1 MNPQLIQ
8 KLLQA
13 TQHLQVNELIAAQTL
28 LEDILSI
35 EQRQPDAIRLLGVI
49 AALRKEWNEALR
61 LIDLALEIDPK
72 NGVAHSNRGNI
83 FNELMRNEEALSCYE
98 MAISLQP
105 NYVEAYSNKGNALQA
120 LKRYEEALASYEKA
134 ILLDGNCV
142 QAFYGASSIFLLRN
156 RYDFALVCCEQIL
169 KIHPNDE
176 LALEQKGNIL
186 YKIKDYEGAI
196 SVCNEL
202 LKINPHSSHAL
213 LVKGN
218 VYAEIKQFDEASK
231 AFSEVIALNQN
242 PGFLV
247 GTAAQISLQMCDW
260 KNQSIQI
267 KELVNKIEGNEKAAI
282 PYNLISLLDDK
293 HLIRRA
299 IEVYARD
306 MQGGINRVI
315 QGVKERKE
323 KIRLGYFSADFHNH
337 PTAYLIAELFEC
349 HDKSKFELIAFVY
362 GRNVPDEMRSRLQN
376 AFDQF
381 IDINDKT
388 DEEAAQL
395 SREMEI
401 DIAIDLKGFTQE
413 GRPQIFMHG
422 AAPIQVSYLAF
433 PGTMGLPCFDYVVA
447 DPILIPQEAQDG
459 MVEKIIYMP
468 NSYQVNDRNR
478 AISKNKKTRDDFCL
492 PSAGFIFCC
501 FNNNYKI
508 TPSVFNGWARI
519 LNAVEGSVLW
529 LFGDNPYAIENL
541 KKEAQARG
549 LDSARLLFAE
559 RLDPADHLARYELA
573 DLFLDTTPC
582 NAHTTASDA
591 LWAGLP
597 VITLVGESFAARV
610 AASLLSAVGVPDLI
624 TYTQEEYEQK
634 AISLAK
640 NPHELSAIKDRLL
653 VNRFTT
659 PLFDTPLFTK
669 HIEQGYL
676 MAYERYQAG
685 LLPDHLYIV

>member
-1 MNPQLIQ
+1 MTPKFA
-8 KLLQA
+8 KLLQSA
-13 TQHLQVNELIAAQTL
+13 IEEIQENRLESANNRL
-28 LEDILSI
+28 LE
-35 EQRQPDAIRLLGVI
+35 ALLVE
-49 AALRKEWNEALR
+49 KNHPEALR
-61 LIDLALEIDPK
+61 YLGIVAAFNHEWNKALEFIDLSIQINPNNDLS
-72 NGVAHSNRGNI
+72 HSNRGNI
-83 FNELMRNEEALSCYE
+83 LKELGRHEEALS
-98 MAISLQP
+98 S
-105 NYVEAYSNKGNALQA
+105 
-120 LKRYEEALASYEKA
+120 YEEALLINPDDIHTLCNAAQIFNFLHKYGHSIACSERAVELRPDSMEGWQEVGTTYFLVKDYEKA
-134 ILLDGNCV
+134 V
-142 QAFYGASSIFLLRN
+142 AAY
-156 RYDFALVCCEQIL
+156 EQIL
-169 KIHPNDE
+169 KLNPNH
-176 LALEQKGNIL
+176 LG
-186 YKIKDYEGAI
+186 
-196 SVCNEL
+196 
-202 LKINPHSSHAL
+202 AL
-213 LVKGN
+213 LSKGDI
-218 VYAEIKQFDEASK
+218 YLEDKRFDLAYQTLERAYQIDPEIMFI
-231 AFSEVIALNQN
+231 F
-242 PGFLV
+242 
-247 GTAAQISLQMCDW
+247 GTLLQTALQMCNWNNLSNEVD
-260 KNQSIQI
+260 QLLRGIG
-267 KELVNKIEGNEKAAI
+267 EGRRVAL
-282 PYNLISLLDDK
+282 PYNVITLLDDPL
-293 HLIRRA
+293 LIRKA
-299 IEVYARD
+299 IEIYAHS
-306 MQGGINRVI
+306 I
-315 QGVKERKE
+315 QQDIQRALPLKAVEHK

-337 PTAYLIAELFEC
+337 PTAYLMAELFEC
-349 HDKSKFELIAFVY
+349 HNKIQFEIIGFAF
-362 GRNVPDEMRSRLQN
+362 GRNQPDEMRMRLEKS
-376 AFDQF
+376 FDQF
-381 IDINDKT
+381 INVDHLT
-388 DEEAAQL
+388 DQEIAAL

-413 GRPQIFMHG
+413 GRPQIFMYG

-433 PGTMGLPCFDYVVA
+433 PGTMGLSCFDYVVA
-447 DPILIPQEAQDG
+447 DPILIPLEAQDG

-468 NSYQVNDRNR
+468 NSYQANDRHR
-478 AISKNKKTRDDFCL
+478 VISKNQKTRDDFCL
-492 PSAGFIFCC
+492 PSAGFVFCC

-508 TPSVFNGWARI
+508 TPTVFDGWIRI

-559 RLDPADHLARYELA
+559 RLEPADHLARYELA

-659 PLFDTPLFTK
+659 PLFHTPLFTK